1 LRRLAAIACIF
12 LFLPAAFPVSAAPV
26 KELWPVWAQNSPE
39 STLSVDHGPWDRFLA
54 AYVRD
59 DPAGLNRVDYAHVTD
74 ADKAALARYLK
85 QLARTPVTSLRRAEQ
100 QAYWINLYNALTVR
114 VILDHYPVKSIRDI
128 DISPGLFSDGPWA
141 RKLIVIEGEAVSLD
155 DIEHRIL
162 RPLWNDPRIH
172 YAVNCASVGC
182 PDLAPRAYTPANMET
197 MLNAGAAAYVNSPRG
212 VDVDA
217 DRGIVAS
224 KIYDW
229 FAEDFG
235 GTEKGVIEHLL
246 KYAAGTRKEALQK
259 ATSIDGYHYDWSLNG
274 TE

>member
-74 ADKAALARYLK
+74 ADKAALASYLK
-85 QLARTPVTSLRRAEQ
+85 QLARAPVTSLNRAEQ
-100 QAYWINLYNALTVR
+100 QAYWINLYNALTVQ

-128 DISPGLFSDGPWA
+128 DISPGLFSDGPWG
-141 RKLIVIEGEAVSLD
+141 RKLITIEGEEVSLD

-162 RPLWNDPRIH
+162 RPLWNDPRLH

-197 MLNAGAAAYVNSPRG
+197 MLNAGADG
-212 VDVDA
+212 
-217 DRGIVAS
+217 GIVAS

-246 KYAAGTRKEALQK
+246 QYATGGRKEALQK
-259 ATSIDGYHYDWSLNG
+259 ATSIDEYHYHWSLNG